1 MRENKSNLA
10 LMYRF
15 VLAFTVVLNEK
26 RIIASEGMNEMQ
38 HMYIYGKG
46 RGAARCLATSRSAV
60 RIGQTSWVRWGA
72 CGKGR
77 GAARCLA
84 TSRMRRRGCALGKR
98 RGCAGERVERGVGL
112 CSASLRLNC
121 NNNDCLKYLLLLVL
135 HSYFDAMMFIF

>member
-15 VLAFTVVLNEK
+15 VLAFTVVLNKK

-38 HMYIYGKG
+38 HMYIHGKGRGAARCLSTSRSAVRIGHTSWVRWGACGKG

-77 GAARCLA
+77 GAL
-84 TSRMRRRGCALGKR
+84 
-98 RGCAGERVERGVGL
+98 L
-112 CSASLRLNC
+112 CIVTFEL
-121 NNNDCLKYLLLLVL
+121 
-135 HSYFDAMMFIF
+135 

>member
-46 RGAARCLATSRSAV
+46 RGAARCLSTSRSAV

-77 GAARCLA
+77 GAL
-84 TSRMRRRGCALGKR
+84 
-98 RGCAGERVERGVGL
+98 L
-112 CSASLRLNC
+112 CIVTFEL
-121 NNNDCLKYLLLLVL
+121 
-135 HSYFDAMMFIF
+135 